1 MNCFNHA
8 EVQAAAFCIRC
19 GHALCTECTHNLR
32 GSVYCE
38 PCLVEIVNKQ
48 ATSDQRG
55 PAREAAAPPPPKKHA
70 AVYGSNPGAAFALG
84 MIPGVGA
91 IYNGDFMKAAI
102 HVLIFGLLIQ
112 MQDALHGGGE
122 ALLGLATA
130 AFYFYM
136 PFEAYYTAKKRK
148 LAAEGV
154 ELETP
159 IDRLHQQFGDMQH
172 KELWGGVA
180 LVVIGGLF
188 LADNFDIVRF
198 DRIGQLW
205 PLVLIGLG
213 IWMLKRFQ
221 GKAA

>member
-1 MNCFNHA
+1 MNCVNHA
-8 EVQAAAFCIRC
+8 EVPAAAFCIRC
-19 GHALCTECTHNLR
+19 GRGLCTECTHNVR
-32 GSVYCE
+32 GSIYCE
-38 PCLVEIVNKQ
+38 PCLADIVSKQ
-48 ATSDQRG
+48 NPGRPDSVRDV
-55 PAREAAAPPPPKKHA
+55 PPPPKKA
-70 AVYGSNPGAAFALG
+70 TVYGSNPGAAFALG
-84 MIPGVGA
+84 LIPGVGA
-91 IYNGDFMKAAI
+91 IYNGDFMKAAV

-112 MQDALHGGGE
+112 MQDALRGGGE

-136 PFEAYYTAKKRK
+136 PFEAYYTSKKRK

-159 IDRLHQQFGDMQH
+159 IDRLHQQFGDMQN

-180 LVVIGGLF
+180 LVIIGGLF
-188 LADNFDIVRF
+188 LADNFDLIRF

-213 IWMLKRFQ
+213 IWMLRRFQ